1 MHWVHLL
8 SGRPLVRTQP
18 GVPEKRAWH
27 MPGPFLLFVLW
38 YALCPARIFE
48 DAASD
53 ADEVRRTVAEQ
64 VVCGF
69 HIRDAAGEHDGNVQ
83 RAHRLHTDIL
93 CAGRA
98 SGSTTCWTMTP
109 TTRWATR
116 KKAPSRVLFCMFVPA
131 HSPSFA
137 SMASQTSSMSPTMP

>member
-1 MHWVHLL
+1 
-8 SGRPLVRTQP
+8 
-18 GVPEKRAWH
+18 
-27 MPGPFLLFVLW
+27 MPGPFLLFALW

-69 HIRDAAGEHDGNVQ
+69 HIRDAAGEHDGNGHGLLDRPAEVFKICALSHQ
-83 RAHRLHTDIL
+83 LGHKKLAQSGRDAVDLVRRHRSRRLRALRHGNVRCAHRLHTDIL

-98 SGSTTCWTMTP
+98 SGSTTCWAMTP
-109 TTRWATR
+109 SAT
-116 KKAPSRVLFCMFVPA
+116 
-131 HSPSFA
+131 
-137 SMASQTSSMSPTMP
+137 